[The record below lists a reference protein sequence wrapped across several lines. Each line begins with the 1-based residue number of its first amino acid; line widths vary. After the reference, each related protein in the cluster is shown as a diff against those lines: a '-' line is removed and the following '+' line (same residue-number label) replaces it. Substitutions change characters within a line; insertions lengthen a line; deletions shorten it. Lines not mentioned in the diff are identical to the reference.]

1 MSTQR
6 PPAPR
11 TSGWVIGRIVGAPVI
26 VAPSWLVAVAVLT
39 FLSAGTV
46 RILTGLEGSA
56 VYVVSLAFVVLL
68 FVSVFLH
75 ELAHGLV
82 AKARGQQPQEFVLT
96 LWGGHTAFGGEAPS
110 AATTALVAVVGPI
123 VNLVLAG
130 VFTAVLRSGVVD
142 RGTVLFALMWSGA
155 ITNGFVGVFNLIPG
169 LPLDGGRVL
178 AAAVWGATKDPLKGA
193 LVAGWV
199 GRVVAVGVFAV
210 AVGYPM
216 TQGGRI
222 DLVSLLWAAM
232 IAAFLWSGAGAA
244 IQGARSRRALGQV
257 TLASVGRPAVG
268 VAHDTSVAQAGA
280 YAASVGAQ
288 EVVLLSPDGRPAAYV
303 DRHAAAAVPAVSA
316 GTTPLTAVSVPLPAG
331 AVVDGAL
338 QGADLVRAV
347 GEATRHTPV
356 VVAMVDGRVVGLVHA
371 TDVVAA
377 MRG

>member
-1 MSTQR
+1 MSTPR
-6 PPAPR
+6 PPAAR
-11 TSGWVIGRIVGAPVI
+11 TPGWVIGRIAGAPVI

-96 LWGGHTAFGGEAPS
+96 LWGGHTAFGGEAPT
-110 AATTALVAVVGPI
+110 AATTALVAVVGPL

-130 VFTAVLRSGVVD
+130 VFTAALRSGAVD
-142 RGTVLFALMWSGA
+142 RGTVLFALLWSGA
-155 ITNGFVGVFNLIPG
+155 VTNGFVGVFNLVPG

-178 AAAVWGATKDPLKGA
+178 AAAVWGATKDPVKGTVA
-193 LVAGWV
+193 AGWV
-199 GRVVAVGVFAV
+199 GRVVAVAVFVV

-222 DLVSLLWAAM
+222 DLISLLWAGM

-244 IQGARSRRALGQV
+244 IQGARSRRALDQV

-268 VAHDTSVAQAGA
+268 VAHDSSVAQAGA
-280 YAASVGAQ
+280 YAASLGAQ
-288 EVVLLSPDGRPAAYV
+288 EVVLLSPEGRPAAYV
-303 DRHAAAAVPAVSA
+303 DRNAAAGVPAAVA
-316 GTTPLTAVSVPLPAG
+316 GTTPLTAVAVPLPAG
-331 AVVDGAL
+331 AVVDGSL
-338 QGADLVRAV
+338 QGAQLVQAV
-347 GEATRHTPV
+347 AQATRQTPV
-356 VVAMVDGRVVGLVHA
+356 VVAMVGGRVVGLVHA

-377 MRG
+377 IRA